1 MALLALLAEWNGSTT
16 FLFAATVDHGL
27 RSESS
32 QEAELVA
39 SFARQQNVPHTT
51 LNWSGAKP
59 TTGIQSA
66 AREARYALLV
76 DHAQLLGC
84 SSIATAHHADDQ
96 AETVLMRLIAGS
108 GIHGLAGM
116 RGEVMRAGVAL
127 KRPFLS
133 VPKSRLIATCVSR
146 GAPYITDPSN
156 SEERYG
162 RVKIRRLLA
171 ELEQDGLTVARLC
184 KLADRA
190 AEANDALD
198 ATAKQVFSGL
208 ALKSTE
214 CLVQFHWNKVSSQP
228 KDIRLRVLLAVL
240 RRSPA
245 FKNQLRLERVE
256 ALLADIDL
264 AYSKQLRTRR
274 TLSDLVLTLQSSG
287 LLTITMAPT
296 RKRGTNPRVGTV
308 LGITV

>member
-1 MALLALLAEWNGSTT
+1 MALLALLAEWRGAKAA
-16 FLFAATVDHGL
+16 LVAATVDHGL
-27 RSESS
+27 RPESS
-32 QEAELVA
+32 QEAEFVA
-39 SFARQQNVPHTT
+39 SFAKQQNVPHTT
-51 LNWSGAKP
+51 LNWTGAKP

-76 DHAQLLGC
+76 DHAQQQGC

-116 RGEVMRAGVAL
+116 RGKGMRGGVAL
-127 KRPFLS
+127 NRPLLGI
-133 VPKSRLIATCVSR
+133 PKSRLTATCVSR
-146 GAPYITDPSN
+146 GIAYITDPSN

-162 RVKIRRLLA
+162 RVRIRRLLA
-171 ELEQDGLTVARLC
+171 QLEHDGLTVGRLC

-190 AEANDALD
+190 AEADNALAAIAD
-198 ATAKQVFSGL
+198 QVVSGL

-214 CLVQFHWNKVSSQP
+214 CLVQFHWSKVSCQP
-228 KDIRLRVLLAVL
+228 KDIRLRVLVAVL

-264 AYSKQLRTRR
+264 AFSKQMRTRR
-274 TLSDLVLTLQSSG
+274 TLSDLVLTLQGNG
-287 LLTITMAPT
+287 LLTITKAPA
-296 RKRGTNPRVGTV
+296 RKRGTTHALAR
-308 LGITV
+308 